1 MPRVIDSKLTLIHI
15 PLHWGLINFLPLRLS
30 PSSSSPTKRLQ
41 KSMHKD
47 GKIKCLYL
55 FEDTKIMGK
64 LFGFRLQRA
73 APHFFTVQLYE
84 SMHSLAC

>member
-1 MPRVIDSKLTLIHI
+1 M
-15 PLHWGLINFLPLRLS
+15 
-30 PSSSSPTKRLQ
+30 KRLQ
-41 KSMHKD
+41 KSMHTD

-84 SMHSLAC
+84 SILWHVETSSRLTQNLGGKGSSFCCKAIVRK